1 MSLLALQGKNN
12 TKFPWKLFPFGSIT
26 HTRIRKGGK
35 KRGLSDCVILLIQ
48 MFTTAVFLTSNKS
61 LHQCSLAVPTFV
73 LLEVKESTKVLITKA
88 WNQRWISRTEEKHTK
103 QHANWQ
109 SLLSCS
115 QWTTCRSVYGHACL
129 AYKPSGMS
137 PFLTFN
143 FPVHLTSA
151 SRKNPGP
158 NKV

>member
-1 MSLLALQGKNN
+1 MKIISFRVNHAH
-12 TKFPWKLFPFGSIT
+12 T
-26 HTRIRKGGK
+26 HTKRGRK
-35 KRGLSDCVILLIQ
+35 KRGLSDCIILLIQ

-88 WNQRWISRTEEKHTK
+88 WDQRWISRTEEKHTK

-115 QWTTCRSVYGHACL
+115 QWTTCRSVYSHACL
-129 AYKPSGMS
+129 AYKPSGTS

-143 FPVHLTSA
+143 FPVHSA
-151 SRKNPGP
+151 SFLCPYLPPPPPKFSATCCLR
-158 NKV
+158 